1 MPWMEAVSFQKL
13 AELPSKFGWLLEAP
27 LEHQASRGTKHRAR
41 LRYFAYSPVSLA
53 AKLYVIVYWLEE
65 MTMVNHAQILWVWLL
80 FVQPLALILAVVYRD
95 KISEYVVYLLE
106 SPAASNNLM
115 KLQAYG
121 VVALYLIPV
130 LCMGSAQAIAE
141 TLPLSVLGYFS
152 VYLPL
157 MDDANTV
164 SATFGM
170 HFIVAVACSCGGA
183 VDLTNSAIAF
193 AVCCSVTEGV
203 VFRLLLS
210 RFDTGLREDEICQ
223 CAPKKRLPLE
233 IQKLL
238 EESGN
243 SRMLLGDSLRAFA
256 FHADL
261 IHREG
266 RGALKHLLLSQ
277 RKRVDR
283 REEGLGQLIALIY
296 LRETCGLDRNSL
308 LHIFQFLQD
317 WQPLQ
322 HPAGAAGLLG
332 PCSVISSG
340 TYAHNASGS
349 GSMTTIERIQNA
361 TRRLLQSF

>member
-1 MPWMEAVSFQKL
+1 MDGALSSQKL
-13 AELPSKFGWLLEAP
+13 AELPSKFGWLLHSY
-27 LEHQASRGTKHRAR
+27 LEHQASRGTKHIAR

-53 AKLYVIVYWLEE
+53 AKLYVAVYWLED
-65 MTMVNHAQILWVWLL
+65 MKMINHARILWVWLL
-80 FVQPLALILAVVYRD
+80 VVQPLALILAVVYRD

-121 VVALYLIPV
+121 VVALYFIPV
-130 LCMGSAQAIAE
+130 LCVGSAQAIAE
-141 TLPLSVLGYFS
+141 SLPLSVLGYFS

-157 MDDANTV
+157 MDDARTL
-164 SATFGM
+164 SAMFGM
-170 HFIVAVACSCGGA
+170 HFVLGVACSCGGA
-183 VDLTNSAIAF
+183 VDLTDSVIAF
-193 AVCCSVTEGV
+193 TVFCNVTEGV

-210 RFDTGLREDEICQ
+210 RFDTGLREDEVCQ
-223 CAPKKRLPLE
+223 SPQRGRLPLE
-233 IQKLL
+233 LQKLL

-256 FHADL
+256 YHSDL

-266 RGALKHLLLSQ
+266 RGALQHLLLSQ
-277 RKRVDR
+277 RRRVDR
-283 REEGLGQLIALIY
+283 REESIGQLIALIY
-296 LRETCGLDRNSL
+296 LRETCGLDRNTL

-340 TYAHNASGS
+340 TYTHNASGS
-349 GSMTTIERIQNA
+349 GSMTTIERIQNV